1 MINNLPINICE
12 HLGDRTYQID
22 NVGMSNANVMFYEDL
37 VLKIE
42 ESTAEAQ
49 REHQMYQWLQGQ
61 LPLPN
66 IVKAMEHEE
75 HHYLLMEKLK
85 GEYACSD
92 FWLKQPESLVEM
104 LVQALQMIW
113 NISIEHCPYDATLS
127 QKLKHAEYN
136 VDHGLCDMDDAEA
149 DAKSLAVILQGSDC
163 NSIYNNQF
171 VLDNFADLLPETETL
186 LVEKYGITHQ
196 LPYVKDERKDCPKE
210 YLDNDSIAQRV
221 QDYVQVLDKLKDH
234 YQNIYLIGGSE
245 SAVVAALLSE
255 KLDYIDATIAMNGG
269 GQYFLDDIYYF
280 IEKSVPAEYH
290 VEAKASFKESL
301 QAVLDGKSEDY
312 LSEHGKQWWQSVTQ
326 IDFQQT
332 LENSQ
337 NQILV
342 IQTLNDDNVNWQGAI
357 DMSKRI
363 QSNKVK
369 FRFIDGQNHYFENEQ
384 GERSIEDLRTIIQ
397 DWLKQVL

>member
-1 MINNLPINICE
+1 
-12 HLGDRTYQID
+12 
-22 NVGMSNANVMFYEDL
+22 MSIRYYLSLLILSLMPAWANSDIEIFNDKNREDQSEIIYY
-37 VLKIE
+37 LKK
-42 ESTAEAQ
+42 S
-49 REHQMYQWLQGQ
+49 
-61 LPLPN
+61 P
-66 IVKAMEHEE
+66 
-75 HHYLLMEKLK
+75 
-85 GEYACSD
+85 
-92 FWLKQPESLVEM
+92 
-104 LVQALQMIW
+104 
-113 NISIEHCPYDATLS
+113 
-127 QKLKHAEYN
+127 
-136 VDHGLCDMDDAEA
+136 
-149 DAKSLAVILQGSDC
+149 DAKNLAVILQGSDC

-171 VLDNFADLLPETETL
+171 VLDNFADLLPETDTL

-210 YLDNDSIAQRV
+210 YLDNDSMAQRV

-245 SAVVAALLSE
+245 GAVVAALLSE

-312 LSEHGKQWWQSVTQ
+312 LSEHGKQWWQSVTN

-363 QSNKVK
+363 HSNKVK
-369 FRFIDGQNHYFENEQ
+369 FHFIDGQNHYFENEQ
-384 GERSIEDLRTIIQ
+384 GERSTEDLRTIIQ
-397 DWLKQVL
+397 DWLKQIL

>member
-1 MINNLPINICE
+1 MSIKYYLSLLILSLLPAWANSDIEIFNDENREDQSEI
-12 HLGDRTYQID
+12 TY
-22 NVGMSNANVMFYEDL
+22 Y
-37 VLKIE
+37 LKK
-42 ESTAEAQ
+42 S
-49 REHQMYQWLQGQ
+49 
-61 LPLPN
+61 P
-66 IVKAMEHEE
+66 
-75 HHYLLMEKLK
+75 
-85 GEYACSD
+85 
-92 FWLKQPESLVEM
+92 
-104 LVQALQMIW
+104 
-113 NISIEHCPYDATLS
+113 
-127 QKLKHAEYN
+127 
-136 VDHGLCDMDDAEA
+136 
-149 DAKSLAVILQGSDC
+149 DAKNLAVILQGSDC
-163 NSIYNNQF
+163 NSIYNNRF
-171 VLDNFADLLPETETL
+171 VLDNFADLLSKTDTL

-210 YLDNDSIAQRV
+210 YLNNDSMAQRV

-245 SAVVAALLSE
+245 GAVVAALLSE

-290 VEAKASFKESL
+290 EEAKASFKESL

-357 DMSKRI
+357 DMSKCI
-363 QSNKVK
+363 QSKKIK
-369 FRFIDGQNHYFENEQ
+369 FHFIDGQNHYFENEQ
-384 GERSIEDLRTIIQ
+384 GERSTEDLRTIIQ
-397 DWLKQVL
+397 DWLKRVL

>member
-1 MINNLPINICE
+1 
-12 HLGDRTYQID
+12 
-22 NVGMSNANVMFYEDL
+22 MF
-37 VLKIE
+37 LKINYMHYFPMLFLSLLPAWANSNIE
-42 ESTAEAQ
+42 IFNDEN
-49 REHQMYQWLQGQ
+49 REDQSEITY
-61 LPLPN
+61 
-66 IVKAMEHEE
+66 
-75 HHYLLMEKLK
+75 YLKK
-85 GEYACSD
+85 S
-92 FWLKQPESLVEM
+92 S
-104 LVQALQMIW
+104 
-113 NISIEHCPYDATLS
+113 
-127 QKLKHAEYN
+127 
-136 VDHGLCDMDDAEA
+136 

-171 VLDNFADLLPETETL
+171 VLDNFADLLPEADTL

-210 YLDNDSIAQRV
+210 YLDNDSMAQRV

-234 YQNIYLIGGSE
+234 YQNIYLIGGR
-245 SAVVAALLSE
+245 
-255 KLDYIDATIAMNGG
+255 
-269 GQYFLDDIYYF
+269 QYFLDDIYYF
-280 IEKSVPAEYH
+280 IEQSVPAEYQ
-290 VEAKASFKESL
+290 EDAKASFKESL

-369 FRFIDGQNHYFENEQ
+369 FHFIDGQNHYFENEQ
-384 GERSIEDLRTIIQ
+384 GERSTEDLRTIIQ
-397 DWLKQVL
+397 DWLKRVL